1 MAQRHHNYKNSPL
14 KFCVSL
20 VALQVLS
27 TIGQYLSSSTPKKL
41 NRFEHDP
48 LENWYSYTTTFGC
61 SQNHCRQRIWRSNF
75 YLDKIDLVSNWVL
88 EDEFPADDLS
98 WLDEET
104 EDPSSVPFSEME
116 TLNTLASQLLLQS
129 SDVGTISL
137 RLYSRC
143 STSRS
148 HA

>member
-1 MAQRHHNYKNSPL
+1 M
-14 KFCVSL
+14 
-20 VALQVLS
+20 
-27 TIGQYLSSSTPKKL
+27 
-41 NRFEHDP
+41 
-48 LENWYSYTTTFGC
+48 
-61 SQNHCRQRIWRSNF
+61 
-75 YLDKIDLVSNWVL
+75 DKIDLVSDWVL

-116 TLNTLASQLLLQS
+116 TLNTPASQLLLQS